1 MNFKEYQDLSRQI
14 AVRPRVSATLAFQVL
29 GLCGESGEVADK
41 LKKIMRD
48 KGGIIEE
55 KDKAE
60 MAEELGDVLWHLAQV
75 ASELNLSL
83 DDIAQTSL
91 EKVKA
96 RLQKVNKLS
105 GI

>member
-1 MNFKEYQDLSRQI
+1 MKFKEYQDLSRQI
-14 AVRPRVSATLAFQVL
+14 AIRPGVDAPLTFQVL

-60 MAEELGDVLWHLAQV
+60 IAEELGDVLWHLAQV
-75 ASELNLSL
+75 ASELNWSL
-83 DDIAQTSL
+83 DDIAQASL
-91 EKVKA
+91 EKVRA
-96 RLQKVNKLS
+96 RLKKVNS
-105 GI
+105 